1 MGPKQTKQKKDIY
14 HRGAI
19 KYSLLHTP
27 LMNFLGAKKKQ
38 SPKQLSLWLV
48 LAMNF
53 LVVTVYGVNC
63 HVISS
68 LLEQR
73 SRKTLVQSSVDSGVN
88 FFMNKP
94 EGKMQGN
101 QLVDGWTHP
110 IHLFCFSKHLRQC
123 VRHREFFMFVE

>member
-14 HRGAI
+14 HRDAI

-53 LVVTVYGVNC
+53 LVVTVYGVN
-63 HVISS
+63 
-68 LLEQR
+68 
-73 SRKTLVQSSVDSGVN
+73 

-101 QLVDGWTHP
+101 QFIDDWTHP
-110 IHLFCFSKHLRQC
+110 IHLFVSQSI
-123 VRHREFFMFVE
+123 